1 MERNGVLAEFAR
13 LADDIGTALQPAG
26 HDELLQSIVSAAR
39 ELFGAA
45 ACSIAL
51 LENDD
56 EELVFHV
63 ADGAGAES
71 VVGLRMPS
79 SQGIAGWTVRSGQAL
94 IVENVREDPRFASGF
109 AQETGYQPTAVLAVP
124 LETSRGILGVL
135 QVLDWRRDDD
145 GRTRELDM
153 VGVFADQAALAI
165 EGALVFRELGRT
177 LLRAVAEKAR
187 SGTDIAATLNQVAD
201 DRTTASPELAR
212 LAAAFA
218 SLAEMGDEERDAA
231 LDLLEAFGDYARSVR
246 RMR

>member
-1 MERNGVLAEFAR
+1 MQSEDVLAEFAG
-13 LADDIGTALQPAG
+13 LADEIGTALQPAG

-51 LENDD
+51 LEDDD
-56 EELVFHV
+56 ETLVFRV
-63 ADGAGAES
+63 AAGEQS
-71 VVGLRMPS
+71 VVGHRMPS
-79 SQGIAGWTVRSGQAL
+79 TQGIAGWTVRSGQPL

-109 AQETGYQPTAVLAVP
+109 AAETGYQPTAVLAVP

-135 QVLDWRRDDD
+135 QVLDWTHDEE

-187 SGTDIAATLNQVAD
+187 SGTDLAATLNRIAEGD
-201 DRTTASPELAR
+201 DAVSPDLSR
-212 LAAAFA
+212 LAAVFA
-218 SLAEMGDEERDAA
+218 TLAEMGDEERDAA
-231 LDLLEAFGDYARSVR
+231 LDLLEVFGDYARSVR